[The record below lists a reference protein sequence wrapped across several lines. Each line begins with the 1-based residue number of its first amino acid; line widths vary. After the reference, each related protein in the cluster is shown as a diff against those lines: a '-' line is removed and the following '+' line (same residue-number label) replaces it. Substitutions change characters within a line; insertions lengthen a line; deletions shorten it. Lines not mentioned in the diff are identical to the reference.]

1 MMDDGLISE
10 SIMKMWKR
18 PKTKY
23 KPPEPTKKPSKVLIY
38 LMNKYDK

>member
-23 KPPEPTKKPSKVLIY
+23 KRLSQLRNHLKC
-38 LMNKYDK
+38 